1 MKRRLLLI
9 LLIIASLAS
18 LLALTPP
25 APVRADPVTLSATPT
40 SLTATVELGS
50 TATINFTITNTG
62 SAPIMPLLYT
72 GLPPTAAPA
81 ARMAP
86 PSLPVPLPQ
95 QAERIDPDLQ
105 AELASGPTRFLVF
118 FADRPDL
125 GEALLIR
132 DWKARGEYVYRT
144 LVEHAERSQRAV
156 RAMLDAAGVPYK
168 PLWIVNALLVE
179 GNAALANALATHAD
193 VAMLTA
199 DHELQ
204 MSEPATTATVS
215 CNATANNVCWNIAQ
229 VNADRVWREFGVTGA
244 GITVANI
251 DSGVVYTHTALINQ
265 YRGNLGGGS
274 FDHNYNWFDPV
285 GNNPEPVDS
294 GTHGTHV
301 MGTMVA
307 NPPGQPAMGMAP
319 GAKWIAARACMI
331 YCNDSDIIAAA
342 QWMLA
347 PTDLNGNN
355 PRPSMR
361 PHILN
366 NSWSFDS
373 GGNLIY
379 AGYTAAWQAAGI
391 FTVFAAGNISYGSNN
406 YTGCGSIASPGDYP
420 DVTAVGATD
429 QNDLI
434 TKFSRIGPTTDN
446 RIKPDLVA
454 PGNGIISTTGSNS
467 YQSLSGTSMAAPHVA
482 GAVALL
488 WSANPQLIGDYAA
501 TYAIL
506 TSTALPITSDPRYM
520 GSAHAACR
528 PDTVP
533 NNIYGYGRLDALAAV
548 AAARVQ
554 VPWLVLPAAAPA
566 SLASSGTQTIS
577 ITLDARKV
585 AGPGIYTA
593 RVLIYANNL
602 TDPPLAIPVT
612 MTVPARPTH
621 ATITGTVTDSE
632 TGQPLRSTVTV
643 AGGVTVTT
651 NATGTYSLIV
661 PGGVAQ
667 TLSAAASN
675 FANQSQSLTP
685 AAGSTVTLN
694 FALDPLRPTLTVL
707 QDLVTATVDFNQT
720 VNVALPLR
728 NDGNAPLRYT
738 LRIDSEPYGVW
749 RSDEPDGPTGG
760 WINPP
765 PSRDVLN
772 LYDDESSDA
781 LDLGFDFPFGNNYYR
796 YIYVGANGIIA
807 FTPFASPTNYF
818 SPSCMPLNET
828 GAPAI
833 TPLHVDFDSSAG
845 GEISFARISAGA
857 LITWDDVPLY
867 GTSRRLSVQ
876 ALLQPNGHIRF
887 HYRDVASLV
896 NGDSGAIGLQLD
908 GAVQTVG
915 CAFDV
920 HPPLNLSSGLVIEL
934 RPQINPQ
941 AWLSV
946 ASSGSTTVAVGATS
960 NAQLTARWIGPIYQT
975 QQARVRIISNDSRKP
990 VTTARV
996 QLNEGTPAPYQV
1008 IIVMVYR

>member
-1 MKRRLLLI
+1 MKRRLLPI

-18 LLALTPP
+18 LLALAP
-25 APVRADPVTLSATPT
+25 AVPVRADPVTLSATPT
-40 SLTATVELGS
+40 SLAATVELGS
-50 TATINFTITNTG
+50 TATLNLTITNTG
-62 SAPIMPLLYT
+62 AATITPLLYT
-72 GLPPTAAPA
+72 GLPPSSAPA
-81 ARMAP
+81 ARMAA

-132 DWKARGEYVYRT
+132 DWEARGEYVYHT

-156 RAMLDAAGVPYK
+156 RAMLDAAGVRYK

-204 MSEPATTATVS
+204 MSEPVTTATVS
-215 CNATANNVCWNIAQ
+215 CNATANNVCWNIAK

-274 FDHNYNWFDPV
+274 FDHNYNWFDPF

-294 GTHGTHV
+294 GIHGTHV

-319 GAKWIAARACMI
+319 GAKWIAARACGSST
-331 YCNDSDIIAAA
+331 CNTSALITAA

-373 GGNLIY
+373 GGNPIY

-391 FTVFAAGNISYGSNN
+391 FTVFAAGNILVTNN
-406 YTGCGSIASPGDYP
+406 YTGCSSIASPGDYP
-420 DVTAVGATD
+420 DVTGVGATD

-434 TKFSRIGPTTDN
+434 TQFSRIGPTTDN

-454 PGNGIISTTGSNS
+454 PGSGIISTVGSNG

-482 GAVALL
+482 GTVALL

-501 TYAIL
+501 TYAVL
-506 TSTALPITSDPRYM
+506 TGNTLPITNDSRYM

-554 VPWLVLPAAAPA
+554 VPWLVLPASAPA
-566 SLASSGTQTIS
+566 SLASSGTQTIP

-707 QDLVTATVDFNQT
+707 QDLVTATVDFNQI

-781 LDLGFDFPFGNNYYR
+781 LDLGFDFPFGNSYYR
-796 YIYVGANGIIA
+796 HIYVGANGIIA
-807 FTPFASPTNYF
+807 FAPFASPTNYF
-818 SPSCMPLNET
+818 SPSCLPLNET
-828 GAPAI
+828 SAPAI
-833 TPLHVDFDSSAG
+833 TPLHVDFDSSAS

-867 GTSRRLSVQ
+867 NTSRRLSVQ
-876 ALLQPNGHIRF
+876 ALLQPNGQIRF
-887 HYRDVASLV
+887 HYRDVTNLV
-896 NGDSGAIGLQLD
+896 DDDAGVIGLQLD
-908 GAVQTVG
+908 GTVQTIG
-915 CAFDV
+915 CSSGS
-920 HPPLNLSSGLVIEL
+920 HPTLNLSDGLVIEL
-934 RPQINPQ
+934 RPQLNPQ

-975 QQARVRIISNDSRKP
+975 QQARVRIISNDSRKLI
-990 VTTARV
+990 TTARV